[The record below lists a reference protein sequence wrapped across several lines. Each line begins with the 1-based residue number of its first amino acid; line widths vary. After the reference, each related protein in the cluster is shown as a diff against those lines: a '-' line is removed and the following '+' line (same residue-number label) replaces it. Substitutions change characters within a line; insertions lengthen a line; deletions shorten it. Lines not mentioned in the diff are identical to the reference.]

1 MTSFIKSRSRRC
13 RHNVYRVS
21 QVDERRFYRD
31 CSCHRSVTCMYVCK
45 NMNSLGQ
52 LHFGSYGRV
61 MEMMGYS
68 SGHCIYLNVKDNDDV
83 LSP

>member
-1 MTSFIKSRSRRC
+1 
-13 RHNVYRVS
+13 
-21 QVDERRFYRD
+21 
-31 CSCHRSVTCMYVCK
+31 MYVCK